1 MDGEMFYA
9 VVCKCVSI
17 SETADASQKRVQCI
31 VVVRNLTVLDIEN
44 GFRTLRSKTDERRE
58 C

>member
-44 GFRTLRSKTDERRE
+44 GFRSKTDERRE